1 MQNLTLLLV
10 AALLAALLIP
20 CLPAAE
26 SADYSF
32 EYTIISEDGAAGTS
46 TDYETVDTVKLTGLE
61 NPPQESADYSVTPVY
76 DVTDH
81 VSSVQY
87 WMLY

>member
-1 MQNLTLLLV
+1 MKKLTPLLV

-26 SADYSF
+26 SADYRF
-32 EYTIISEDGAAGTS
+32 DYTIVSEGGAAGTS

-61 NPPQESADYSVTPVY
+61 DAPQESADYSVAPVY
-76 DVTDH
+76 DVTDD